1 MHVERAPASSRLT
14 RSAFEI
20 PRMDCA
26 AEERLVRI
34 ALDGAGEVRSPEL
47 PRPLLRHRAP

>member
-34 ALDGAGEVRSPEL
+34 ALRNGA
-47 PRPLLRHRAP
+47 RAEGSM